1 MNTNPLLPQS
11 SNYVHVHTF
20 KFRREWNIIIIICL
34 YLNVKLYVIFHP
46 YIINITMALL
56 GECTFLIRECATC
69 YNLVCNHLIT
79 NIGTFSF
86 QSKPTHRVM
95 IILKFDV
102 MVLSIYDC
110 NSINVHG
117 ASKIQTIKYNLIS
130 EIKILY

>member
-1 MNTNPLLPQS
+1 
-11 SNYVHVHTF
+11 
-20 KFRREWNIIIIICL
+20 
-34 YLNVKLYVIFHP
+34 
-46 YIINITMALL
+46 MALL

-79 NIGTFSF
+79 NIRTLSF

-95 IILKFDV
+95 IIVKFDV

-110 NSINVHG
+110 NSINVNG